1 MTATVAA
8 NYTNGVPDIFAE
20 RELTMSIDWD
30 KVKPSTLAALA
41 TIPAA
46 EADQLVAHGMAL
58 QAMADSVHASNKAAG
73 WWTSPQGD
81 DLTKNPLAFP
91 TKAMLIS
98 SEVAEAVEAD
108 RRGDA
113 PDDKLPHFPGRVVE
127 LLDVIIRSMDLL
139 GAVDGDVFG
148 AYIEKTIFNS
158 KRSDHKMSNRQANGG
173 KAY

>member
-8 NYTNGVPDIFAE
+8 NYTNGVPDIFTE

-41 TIPAA
+41 TIPAT

-58 QAMADSVHASNKAAG
+58 QAMADSIHASNKAAG

-81 DLTKNPLAFP
+81 DVTKNPLAFVA
-91 TKAMLIS
+91 KAALVMREA
-98 SEVAEAVEAD
+98 SEAIEAD
-108 RRGDA
+108 RCGSM
-113 PDDKLPHFPGRVVE
+113 DDKLPHMPGRVVE
-127 LLDVIIRSMDLL
+127 LLDTIIRALDLL

-148 AYIEKTIFNS
+148 AYIEKSIFNS
-158 KRSDHKMSNRQANGG
+158 KRSDHKMANRQASGG